1 MVIIFF
7 KVEVMCDR
15 WSTFWMRFAGV
26 GKIGRLAMK
35 LAALFSPP
43 YKGRIPLAL
52 KNNIGFIESTAIL
65 DHPDL
70 RLGENCFIGDRVVLY
85 ERHGG
90 GKIELGDRV
99 EIYRDST
106 LETGRNGKIIIGSE
120 SSVHPGCHI
129 YSYAQPIIIGKGVM
143 IAANCALYSYNH
155 SIEKGKTIR
164 EQGIQSEGPIII
176 GDEAWLGVMVTV
188 LDGVTIG
195 KGAVVAAGSVVTR
208 DVPDYAVVA
217 GVPAKILKMRD

>member
-1 MVIIFF
+1 MLDVW
-7 KVEVMCDR
+7 V
-15 WSTFWMRFAGV
+15 TFWMRFAGV
-26 GKIGRLAMK
+26 SKFGRFAMK

-43 YKGRIPLAL
+43 YKARIPLAL
-52 KNNIGFIESTAIL
+52 KNTIGFIESTAIIL
-65 DHPDL
+65 HPDL
-70 RLGENCFIGDRVVLY
+70 RLGRNCFIGDRVVLY
-85 ERHGG
+85 ERRGG

-106 LETGRNGKIIIGSE
+106 LETGRKGEIIIGSE
-120 SSVHPGCHI
+120 SSIHPGCHI
-129 YSYAQPIIIGKGVM
+129 YSYGQPIIIGKGVM

-155 SIEKGKTIR
+155 SIAREKTIR
-164 EQGIQSEGPIII
+164 NQEIQSEGPIVI

-208 DVPDYAVVA
+208 NVPDYAVVA
-217 GVPAKILKMRD
+217 GVPAKLLQMRE

>member
-1 MVIIFF
+1 MR
-7 KVEVMCDR
+7 DR

-35 LAALFSPP
+35 LAAIFSPP
-43 YKGRIPLAL
+43 YKARIPLAR
-52 KNNIGFIESTAIL
+52 KNRIGFIESSAVIF
-65 DHPDL
+65 HPDL
-70 RLGENCFIGDRVVLY
+70 RLGKNCFIGDRVVFF
-85 ERHGG
+85 ERDGG

-106 LETGRNGKIIIGSE
+106 LETGCGGEIIIGSE
-120 SSVHPGCHI
+120 SSIHPGCHI
-129 YSYAQPIIIGKGVM
+129 YSYEQPIIIGKGIM

-164 EQGIQSEGPIII
+164 EQGFTSAGPIVI
-176 GDEAWLGVMVTV
+176 GDEAWLGVMVTI

-195 KGAVVAAGSVVTR
+195 KGAVVAAGSVVTS
-208 DVPDYAVVA
+208 DIPDYAVAA
-217 GVPAKILKMRD
+217 GVPAKVLRMRQ

>member
-1 MVIIFF
+1 MGNIWI
-7 KVEVMCDR
+7 K
-15 WSTFWMRFAGV
+15 FWMRFAGL
-26 GKIGRLAMK
+26 GRLGRFAMK

-43 YKGRIPLAL
+43 YKARIPLAL
-52 KNNIGFIESTAIL
+52 KNSIGFIESTAVIF
-65 DHPDL
+65 HPDL
-70 RLGENCFIGDRVVLY
+70 RLGKNCFIGDRVVLF
-85 ERHGG
+85 ERKAG

-99 EIYRDST
+99 EIYRDSI
-106 LETGRNGKIIIGSE
+106 LETGRNGEIIIGSE
-120 SSVHPGCHI
+120 SSVHPSCHI
-129 YSYAQPIIIGKGVM
+129 YSYVQPIIIGKGVM

-155 SIEKGKTIR
+155 NIERGKTIR
-164 EQGIQSEGPIII
+164 EQGIQSEGPIVI

-217 GVPAKILKMRD
+217 GVPAKILQMRN

>member
-1 MVIIFF
+1 MIGGLHFGCVSQGLV
-7 KVEVMCDR
+7 KLVE
-15 WSTFWMRFAGV
+15 
-26 GKIGRLAMK
+26 LAMK

-43 YKGRIPLAL
+43 YKARIPLAR
-52 KNNIGFIESTAIL
+52 KNKIGFIESTALFFIL
-65 DHPDL
+65 ICAL
-70 RLGENCFIGDRVVLY
+70 VKIVLLEIGSSFF
-85 ERHGG
+85 ERNGG

-106 LETGRNGKIIIGSE
+106 FETGKNGEIIIGSE
-120 SSVHPGCHI
+120 SSIHPGCHI

-155 SIEKGKTIR
+155 SIERGKTIR
-164 EQGIQSEGPIII
+164 EQGIQSEGPIVI

-217 GVPAKILKMRD
+217 GVPAKILQMRTCSTYPIS